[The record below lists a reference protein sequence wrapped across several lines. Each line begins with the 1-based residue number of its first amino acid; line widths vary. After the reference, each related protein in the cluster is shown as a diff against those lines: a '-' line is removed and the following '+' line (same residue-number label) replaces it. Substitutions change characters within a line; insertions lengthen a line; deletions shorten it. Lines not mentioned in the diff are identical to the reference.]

1 MNIFDPSVELTAA
14 ERIRKELNVSGGY
27 KFAPGITIHAPS
39 KKDADRIAGMVAGID
54 TSAPSE
60 SDIAIIL
67 EALLGDQYKPVM
79 EFLESYPVEAYPALF
94 MDLFENLLLLVPQ
107 APNVDELVDAA
118 ESRWRRARP
127 DLFDENGPKIGSKK
141 K

>member
-67 EALLGDQYKPVM
+67 EALLGDQYGPVM